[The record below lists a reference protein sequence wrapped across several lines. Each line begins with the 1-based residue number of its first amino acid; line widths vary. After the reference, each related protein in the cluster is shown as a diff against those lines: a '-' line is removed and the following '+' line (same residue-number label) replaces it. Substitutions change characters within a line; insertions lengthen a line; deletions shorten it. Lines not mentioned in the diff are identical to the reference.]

1 MKTLS
6 RKEQIRIVAE
16 ELFKKRGYAATSMR
30 HLAEAV
36 GIQAA
41 SLYNHYKSKELLL
54 RDICFDIADLFF
66 TEINK
71 VKDLD
76 LPPDKKLEMAIKV
89 HILVVTNNMNSA
101 AVFLHEWRFLE
112 KEQLNE
118 YIEIR
123 RKYRQVFVN
132 ILEEGVVQGYFKAV
146 DTSLYSLSILS
157 AINWVYDW
165 YNPNG
170 PLSPEEL
177 ATQFTYKELAT
188 QFTYILLEGVR
199 K

>member
-1 MKTLS
+1 VKTLS

-177 ATQFTYKELAT
+177 ATQFTY
-188 QFTYILLEGVR
+188 ILLEGVR

>member
-1 MKTLS
+1 VKTLS